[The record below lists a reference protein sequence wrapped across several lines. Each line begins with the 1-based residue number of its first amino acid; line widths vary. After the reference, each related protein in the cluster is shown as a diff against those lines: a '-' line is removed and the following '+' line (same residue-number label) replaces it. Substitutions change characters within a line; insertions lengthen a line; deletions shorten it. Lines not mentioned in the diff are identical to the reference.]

1 MIFSFSLGFD
11 VVWSWVSSD
20 TFPPSALFIASLY
33 ASEHV
38 PIAFHS
44 GQEGIDHDSMMGFVE
59 SSLRRGLEASS
70 EMCFGG
76 CKRFRVSGRGRGV
89 GLRNKGRL
97 VGASVTAGIK
107 GVLPDWAEVVDDTC
121 DTFIDVSVH
130 VSGAGIVVGVHL
142 SACLLS
148 RRACS
153 AKGVPKPPVRS
164 TISCAL
170 AMLAGVSPGDL
181 VLDPMCGSGSIL
193 DEVATWLPTAMLV
206 GIDLAPS
213 PRLPRRMLWQGIKGD
228 GRVIPLRRGT
238 VDKVGVAQINY
249 LSLGLAPLVLCTCMS
264 GSKIQGSILNPKH
277 QILIPKSTPGDL

>member
-1 MIFSFSLGFD
+1 
-11 VVWSWVSSD
+11 VSSD
-20 TFPPSALFIASLY
+20 TFPPSVLFITTSLF

-44 GQEGIDHDSMMGFVE
+44 GHEGIDHESMMAFVE
-59 SSLRRGLEASS
+59 SSLRAGLEASS

-76 CKRFRVSGRGRGV
+76 CKRFRVSGRGRGT

-97 VGASVTAGIK
+97 VGASVTAAIK
-107 GVLPDWAEVVDDTC
+107 GVLPDWAQVIDDTRE
-121 DTFIDVSVH
+121 TFIDVSVH

-153 AKGVPKPPVRS
+153 EKGAPKPPVRS

-170 AMLAGVSPGDL
+170 AMLAGVGPGDL
-181 VLDPMCGSGSIL
+181 VLDPMCGTGSIL

-213 PRLPRRMLWQGIKGD
+213 PRVPGRMLWEGVKGD
-228 GRVIPLRRGT
+228 GRAIPLRGGT
-238 VDKVGVAQINY
+238 VDKVRVAHMPH
-249 LSLGLAPLVLCTCMS
+249 LSLELVPIVLCTCMS
-264 GSKIQGSILNPKH
+264 GRQGS
-277 QILIPKSTPGDL
+277 GVRV